1 MTREFLSLD
10 FYGGYLVA
18 ALAVWDE
25 QTQSLR
31 LRHGVNQ
38 YSPSFCGALVRD
50 MDGARRELTTVFE
63 EISDY
68 ASGQPEV
75 IIGLRGHFL
84 SFKRASGFESISTR
98 NRIIGQHEI
107 QAALNNSVPS
117 RLNPALEVVDILPQS
132 YTIDGNTGIINP
144 RGMAGFTLEAE
155 TFLSLALT
163 THLHTLTRVLNDCGC
178 NEYQVLPSVI
188 AQGETLLGE
197 NEKQAGALLLD
208 IGPATSSAVMYYQGA
223 LVEAWEISFG
233 QNRLVQALA
242 DLLQNDESSA
252 REELKKYEPGSDEM
266 IDEILEEAANGLV
279 TALKKEFLQ
288 SLLFI
293 QHPPYHLV
301 LCGTAA
307 DKNLLKTCKKVL
319 NVRKARLSAVDDLW
333 ADTNAADSP
342 AYDGALAL
350 VSHTLLREH
359 DTWGSV
365 AKPTGV
371 LSGLLTKLGLN
382 ELF

>member
-84 SFKRASGFESISTR
+84 SFKRASGFESVSTR

-144 RGMAGFTLEAE
+144 R
-155 TFLSLALT
+155 
-163 THLHTLTRVLNDCGC
+163 
-178 NEYQVLPSVI
+178 
-188 AQGETLLGE
+188 
-197 NEKQAGALLLD
+197 
-208 IGPATSSAVMYYQGA
+208 
-223 LVEAWEISFG
+223 
-233 QNRLVQALA
+233 
-242 DLLQNDESSA
+242 
-252 REELKKYEPGSDEM
+252 
-266 IDEILEEAANGLV
+266 
-279 TALKKEFLQ
+279 
-288 SLLFI
+288 
-293 QHPPYHLV
+293 
-301 LCGTAA
+301 
-307 DKNLLKTCKKVL
+307 
-319 NVRKARLSAVDDLW
+319 
-333 ADTNAADSP
+333 
-342 AYDGALAL
+342 
-350 VSHTLLREH
+350 
-359 DTWGSV
+359 
-365 AKPTGV
+365 
-371 LSGLLTKLGLN
+371 
-382 ELF
+382 